1 MKLHFFGKKS
11 MSLKRFYR
19 YVLITILL
27 VILCFVLTAV
37 CLTFISQKNKIL
49 THTHSVLA
57 NIAEE
62 YQGIEKNFWT
72 LYMPIF
78 ENRDTYQKVY
88 DYFSN
93 QTDFEHSPI
102 NRKELHGV
110 LHLMTNRDYRI
121 AWIAFYSPL
130 REENYVYVTSEDSL
144 LKLDGES
151 PIWNDLK
158 SKNRPIEL
166 YGAKIAS
173 DIGLTF
179 PTFSVGGGL
188 PSEMG
193 SGAILVGYPCSIFD
207 QYAQASLV
215 KSQTRYVIT
224 NKSRYIYDSLG
235 FYSDSP
241 SNVQN
246 RGLRS
251 ILGTLDYALP
261 PSGKH
266 YVISFHVDKV
276 SLYLKSNQYTP
287 FIVTGG
293 LILSL
298 CAVFFYS
305 LFSSRI
311 FKQVQSIKSG
321 LEKIGDNN
329 LHYRLPEAAYSGE
342 LGSISRSINK
352 MSSKLETLIEN
363 EYLYQLQQK
372 EAELAELQAKFDPH
386 FLYNSLEIIRGRVYD
401 SGDTET
407 ADVIKKLSQLF
418 RSFINKKRFVTIQ
431 DELAFCSSY
440 FSLFHSPSSDNLQ
453 VVYDVDSSLLF
464 CGIIRN
470 LLQPVIENYFVHGF
484 DPSSSQNHIIIRCA
498 ENGPEYIKITIID
511 DGFGINA
518 NRLEEIRAAMNASDD
533 SGKQSYGLKN
543 LARRIQLFYGPECGL
558 SIGNNQERGVCV
570 SLKIRRLSC
579 EQHESL
585 FQELSDVGAAHNQ
598 FPTI

>member
-1 MKLHFFGKKS
+1 MRNLLRAMPLPLPDDLSLRYSHPEPIVRLFLAQFGREETERI
-11 MSLKRFYR
+11 LQTDNEAPQT
-19 YVLITILL
+19 VLQVNPLRGNAAALL
-27 VILCFVLTAV
+27 EELPGAQAHPWLPG
-37 CLTFISQKNKIL
+37 CLTVSGPVEQTAAFREGRVYVQDAAAHLAVAVSGIEPGMRVLDCCAAPGGKSFAAALQMQNRGTLYSCDIHPHRLDLIERGAERLGISIL
-49 THTHSVLA
+49 ETHLQDASQPVPAWRGAMDVVLA
-57 NIAEE
+57 DVPCSGLGVIRKKPDIRYHEPSAE
-62 YQGIEKNFWT
+62 
-72 LYMPIF
+72 
-78 ENRDTYQKVY
+78 
-88 DYFSN
+88 
-93 QTDFEHSPI
+93 
-102 NRKELHGV
+102 
-110 LHLMTNRDYRI
+110 
-121 AWIAFYSPL
+121 
-130 REENYVYVTSEDSL
+130 
-144 LKLDGES
+144 
-151 PIWNDLK
+151 
-158 SKNRPIEL
+158 
-166 YGAKIAS
+166 
-173 DIGLTF
+173 
-179 PTFSVGGGL
+179 L
-188 PSEMG
+188 PALQR
-193 SGAILVGYPCSIFD
+193 AIL
-207 QYAQASLV
+207 AQ
-215 KSQTRYVIT
+215 
-224 NKSRYIYDSLG
+224 
-235 FYSDSP
+235 
-241 SNVQN
+241 QN

-363 EYLYQLQQK
+363 EYLYQLRQK

-543 LARRIQLFYGPECGL
+543 LARRIQLFYGPAPDRC
-558 SIGNNQERGVCV
+558 QRHRAD
-570 SLKIRRLSC
+570 K
-579 EQHESL
+579 
-585 FQELSDVGAAHNQ
+585 
-598 FPTI
+598 

>member
-251 ILGTLDYALP
+251 MLCAHTYARLILLSFILYCALAALTVTVNSFIPSLFTTSQAFFMSFFHLVNYGGIALSKTTAGLLIRHNVNWRFIYLIIAAILIICLGLWHFSFFPAPVVPDTEKKPERTLPLKHIFSTAFFLYVAAVGGYLSSVTAMHNWFVNYA
-261 PSGKH
+261 
-266 YVISFHVDKV
+266 VISFHMNIAK
-276 SLYLKSNQYTP
+276 
-287 FIVTGG
+287 
-293 LILSL
+293 
-298 CAVFFYS
+298 A
-305 LFSSRI
+305 SS
-311 FKQVQSIKSG
+311 V
-321 LEKIGDNN
+321 
-329 LHYRLPEAAYSGE
+329 
-342 LGSISRSINK
+342 
-352 MSSKLETLIEN
+352 
-363 EYLYQLQQK
+363 
-372 EAELAELQAKFDPH
+372 
-386 FLYNSLEIIRGRVYD
+386 
-401 SGDTET
+401 
-407 ADVIKKLSQLF
+407 
-418 RSFINKKRFVTIQ
+418 
-431 DELAFCSSY
+431 
-440 FSLFHSPSSDNLQ
+440 FSLFFIFSALGS
-453 VVYDVDSSLLF
+453 VF
-464 CGIIRN
+464 
-470 LLQPVIENYFVHGF
+470 
-484 DPSSSQNHIIIRCA
+484 
-498 ENGPEYIKITIID
+498 
-511 DGFGINA
+511 
-518 NRLEEIRAAMNASDD
+518 
-533 SGKQSYGLKN
+533 
-543 LARRIQLFYGPECGL
+543 LARFIKRVGEFKIVFLLSFAAFFLFLLGLLWRQTGLYLIALCGFFL
-558 SIGNNQERGVCV
+558 SVTYPTTLVNIHTSFHLRPCFMLGLIVTAGSAINLIFTFVLGIANDVFGAHASFYLVPLGLLVFSV
-570 SLKIRRLSC
+570 SSFFIYLRQNTSLS
-579 EQHESL
+579 E
-585 FQELSDVGAAHNQ
+585 N
-598 FPTI
+598 

>member
-1 MKLHFFGKKS
+1 

-298 CAVFFYS
+298 CAVFF
-305 LFSSRI
+305 LFAV
-311 FKQVQSIKSG
+311 FQ
-321 LEKIGDNN
+321 
-329 LHYRLPEAAYSGE
+329 P
-342 LGSISRSINK
+342 
-352 MSSKLETLIEN
+352 
-363 EYLYQLQQK
+363 
-372 EAELAELQAKFDPH
+372 
-386 FLYNSLEIIRGRVYD
+386 
-401 SGDTET
+401 
-407 ADVIKKLSQLF
+407 
-418 RSFINKKRFVTIQ
+418 
-431 DELAFCSSY
+431 Y
-440 FSLFHSPSSDNLQ
+440 F
-453 VVYDVDSSLLF
+453 
-464 CGIIRN
+464 
-470 LLQPVIENYFVHGF
+470 
-484 DPSSSQNHIIIRCA
+484 
-498 ENGPEYIKITIID
+498 
-511 DGFGINA
+511 
-518 NRLEEIRAAMNASDD
+518 
-533 SGKQSYGLKN
+533 
-543 LARRIQLFYGPECGL
+543 
-558 SIGNNQERGVCV
+558 
-570 SLKIRRLSC
+570 
-579 EQHESL
+579 
-585 FQELSDVGAAHNQ
+585 
-598 FPTI
+598 

>member
-158 SKNRPIEL
+158 SKNRPMEL

-179 PTFSVGGGL
+179 HTFSVGGGL

-193 SGAILVGYPCSIFD
+193 SGAILVGYPGTS
-207 QYAQASLV
+207 
-215 KSQTRYVIT
+215 SQTRAAIFMIHWAFIPTPHQMSKTADFVP
-224 NKSRYIYDSLG
+224 
-235 FYSDSP
+235 YSVP
-241 SNVQN
+241 STM
-246 RGLRS
+246 R
-251 ILGTLDYALP
+251 
-261 PSGKH
+261 
-266 YVISFHVDKV
+266 
-276 SLYLKSNQYTP
+276 
-287 FIVTGG
+287 
-293 LILSL
+293 
-298 CAVFFYS
+298 C
-305 LFSSRI
+305 
-311 FKQVQSIKSG
+311 
-321 LEKIGDNN
+321 
-329 LHYRLPEAAYSGE
+329 LH
-342 LGSISRSINK
+342 LGSITSFPFTSTRS
-352 MSSKLETLIEN
+352 
-363 EYLYQLQQK
+363 
-372 EAELAELQAKFDPH
+372 A
-386 FLYNSLEIIRGRVYD
+386 
-401 SGDTET
+401 
-407 ADVIKKLSQLF
+407 
-418 RSFINKKRFVTIQ
+418 FI
-431 DELAFCSSY
+431 
-440 FSLFHSPSSDNLQ
+440 
-453 VVYDVDSSLLF
+453 
-464 CGIIRN
+464 
-470 LLQPVIENYFVHGF
+470 
-484 DPSSSQNHIIIRCA
+484 
-498 ENGPEYIKITIID
+498 
-511 DGFGINA
+511 
-518 NRLEEIRAAMNASDD
+518 
-533 SGKQSYGLKN
+533 
-543 LARRIQLFYGPECGL
+543 
-558 SIGNNQERGVCV
+558 
-570 SLKIRRLSC
+570 
-579 EQHESL
+579 
-585 FQELSDVGAAHNQ
+585 
-598 FPTI
+598 